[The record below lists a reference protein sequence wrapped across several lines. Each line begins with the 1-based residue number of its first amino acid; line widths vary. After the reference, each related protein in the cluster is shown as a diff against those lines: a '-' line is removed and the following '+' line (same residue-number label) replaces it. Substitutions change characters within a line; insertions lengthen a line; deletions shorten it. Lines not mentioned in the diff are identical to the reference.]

1 MNRRLIMGILIVSFL
16 IVGKVGRFREVP
28 SPRKSLD
35 SLMYQVQE
43 LEMTLLTSTDSN
55 FENKNF
61 SLTYDVID
69 ITEEGDLAQIW
80 MVVQQ
85 DGQKA
90 KELRV
95 MFKKGD
101 DSWIPMVSAEEM
113 MSKISVQSV
122 SISENNAK

>member
-16 IVGKVGRFREVP
+16 IGGKVGRLREVP

>member
-16 IVGKVGRFREVP
+16 IVGKVGRLREVP

-85 DGQKA
+85 DSQKA

-113 MSKISVQSV
+113 MSKISVQSA
-122 SISENNAK
+122 SISENDAK

>member
-16 IVGKVGRFREVP
+16 IVGKVGRLREGP

-122 SISENNAK
+122 SISENDAK

>member
-1 MNRRLIMGILIVSFL
+1 
-16 IVGKVGRFREVP
+16 
-28 SPRKSLD
+28 
-35 SLMYQVQE
+35 
-43 LEMTLLTSTDSN
+43 MTLLTSTDSN

-61 SLTYDVID
+61 SLSYDVID

-122 SISENNAK
+122 SISENDAK

>member
-1 MNRRLIMGILIVSFL
+1 MNRRLIKGILIVSFL
-16 IVGKVGRFREVP
+16 IVGKVGRLREVP

-113 MSKISVQSV
+113 MSKISVQSA
-122 SISENNAK
+122 SISENDAK